1 MKTLFG
7 ALCLALSLSACDGGT
22 AGDAGKSK
30 AATSPT
36 ATTVS
41 SSAAE
46 LRVYQVPPEQTEAV
60 VDALNKVF
68 DNGDKSAT
76 GKVSSPAPGQVVVLA
91 PGSLQGSVEA
101 SLRALTASQ
110 APPADDK
117 VPPIQIRLSFWSVD
131 ALPEDGTDDL
141 ELVTIAPALDEVR
154 KQLGGVRFLLR
165 DQVSAV
171 SSPGKKVERS
181 WLGTKLTTDSQS
193 PLHSLEYQLR
203 PVGDQYMLDLHIG
216 EQMPVIQGGSVS
228 YIGITGNTSTAIR
241 LGQTL
246 VVTQTPI
253 PRNAMTNGEVS
264 LADRATRLYIV
275 RADQVPPGAGSG

>member
-1 MKTLFG
+1 MKRILIAPCLTLLLAACGGGGG
-7 ALCLALSLSACDGGT
+7 AD
-22 AGDAGKSK
+22 DAGKPAPAVV
-30 AATSPT
+30 AAAP
-36 ATTVS
+36 
-41 SSAAE
+41 SSAPE
-46 LRVYQVPPEQTEAV
+46 LRVYEVPPEQTAAV
-60 VDALNKVF
+60 VEALNKVF

-101 SLRALTASQ
+101 SLRALTAGLT
-110 APPADDK
+110 PPADDK

-193 PLHSLEYQLR
+193 PVRSLEYQLR

-216 EQMPVIQGGSVS
+216 EQMPVIQGDGVH

-253 PRNAMTNGEVS
+253 PRNAMSSGEVS
-264 LADRATRLYIV
+264 LGDRATRLYIV
-275 RADQVPPGAGSG
+275 RADVVPQGSGQG